1 MNEMKDTKKT
11 TRKRDFIITFFEE
24 GRRAGGKYRS
34 YSEALEVNSLFGK
47 VKSIREGSMRSEWRS
62 AA

>member
-1 MNEMKDTKKT
+1 MNEMKATKET
-11 TRKRDFIITFFEE
+11 THKRDFIITFFEE

-34 YSEALEVNSLFGK
+34 YAEALEVNSLFGK
-47 VKSIREGSMRSEWRS
+47 VKSIQEGSMRSEWRS